1 MIFILDAVLK
11 RASSIMLVFFVGAFL
26 GQAVC
31 VLHVPHVESR
41 MGAGMDHP
49 TAQASPS
56 MAVHGQSQHGE
67 HSSAPGQDQSGACA
81 VFACASA
88 MAVDADHGFEPLN
101 SVLGVHVAYLGGMTP
116 TDAEMV
122 PPPPRL
128 G

>member
-1 MIFILDAVLK
+1 MIFIQDAVLE
-11 RASSIMLVFFVGAFL
+11 RASAIMLVLYIGAFL

-31 VLHVPHVESR
+31 ALHASHLESP

-49 TAQASPS
+49 MAQASTA
-56 MAVHGQSQHGE
+56 MTAHGQSQQGE
-67 HSSAPGQDQSGACA
+67 HSSAPGQVHSGACA